1 MKTRLIV
8 LDTETGG
15 LDPARH
21 ALLSVAAVDSAGQ
34 SFYEVVSPAPEWIV
48 EPEALAINGLSE
60 SFLRDEGQPESI
72 VMHDLAMWLK
82 DRPGTILAG
91 CNPSF
96 DFNFLAAAAAR
107 QGIRWPH
114 RRLLDLTAAAWA
126 AYERGHIDLPIWP
139 DGSPKLNLDSIAGAL
154 DLYRTGATHNAL
166 EDALLTQACFA
177 KLISL

>member
-21 ALLSVAAVDSAGQ
+21 ALLSVAAVDSAGVCFH
-34 SFYEVVSPAPEWIV
+34 SLVRPAADWLV
-48 EPEALAINGLSE
+48 EPAALAINGLSE
-60 SFLRDEGQPESI
+60 SFLREQGRPEAL
-72 VMHDLAMWLK
+72 VMQELAAWLK

-96 DFNFLAAAAAR
+96 DFQFLAAAAAR

-114 RRLLDLTAAAWA
+114 RRLIDLTAAAWA
-126 AYERGHIDLPIWP
+126 AYERGRIDLPIWP

-154 DLYRTGATHNAL
+154 FLFRTGHTHNAL

-177 KLISL
+177 KLVTL

>member
-8 LDTETGG
+8 IDTETGG

-21 ALLSVAAVDSAGQ
+21 ALLSVAAVDTEGQ
-34 SFYEVVSPAPEWIV
+34 SFYSLVSPAPDWLI
-48 EPEALAINGLSE
+48 EPEALAVNGLSE
-60 SFLRDEGQPESI
+60 SFLREKGEHESL
-72 VMHDLAMWLK
+72 VMRDLAAWLK

-91 CNPSF
+91 CNPAF
-96 DFNFLAAAAAR
+96 DFGFLAAAANR

-126 AYERGHIDLPIWP
+126 AYERGRLDLPIWP

-154 DLYRTGATHNAL
+154 DLYRTGTTHNAL

-177 KLISL
+177 ALATP